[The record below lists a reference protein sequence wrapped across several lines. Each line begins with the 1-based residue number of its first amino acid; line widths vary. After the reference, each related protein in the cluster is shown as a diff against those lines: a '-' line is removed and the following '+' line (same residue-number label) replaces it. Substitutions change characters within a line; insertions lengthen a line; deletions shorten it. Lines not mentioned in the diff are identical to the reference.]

1 MANKIR
7 VYELAKELNKTS
19 KEVMSLL
26 AEKNIEVTTHMA
38 TLEDNQADMIRAQA
52 GQAKQETPKTGILP
66 RLLKMQNRKKRNLL

>member
-26 AEKNIEVTTHMA
+26 AEKNIPYEAIEAELASREGVVSKTTDRPEI
-38 TLEDNQADMIRAQA
+38 T
-52 GQAKQETPKTGILP
+52 
-66 RLLKMQNRKKRNLL
+66 NL